1 MLTHFVHNLGLSP
14 EGIHRCV
21 ASYERADNYT
31 AWWNSTDFPS
41 ECRVG
46 FRPNKHKVKGRGD
59 ETVFNRLDED
69 GMPLPDVNIALMK
82 ETANS
87 YLFRALWNLPSE
99 CRVHTFENF
108 DLDGLQVN
116 CFSELDLGMLL
127 VNALADQAGL
137 LVGCNRNNFFA
148 AEHLWPQQ
156 IHYHSAGRVDAAM
169 RVETLLDD
177 ASRVEA
183 LIESRLGKPL
193 PPAQPGCSLSEINTN
208 DVSQVAKV
216 LVNRSRLASAL
227 ARSSDL
233 QRRLCA
239 LYYHDFACH
248 DYELLPACKAPAT
261 TWMEG
266 SMRALLTNAPIEW
279 DQPPSAKSSVVQL
292 RDHPL
297 RRVEFVCANS
307 TEGVRCRVRAVER
320 DGTVIGTPEQ
330 ALAGDL
336 LQRARTQSGDASSEA
351 EDARAAMAAATANQ
365 DAATAATKQAVE
377 AMQAASLQPEDYFRD
392 RR

>member
-1 MLTHFVHNLGLSP
+1 
-14 EGIHRCV
+14 
-21 ASYERADNYT
+21 
-31 AWWNSTDFPS
+31 
-41 ECRVG
+41 
-46 FRPNKHKVKGRGD
+46 
-59 ETVFNRLDED
+59 
-69 GMPLPDVNIALMK
+69 
-82 ETANS
+82 
-87 YLFRALWNLPSE
+87 
-99 CRVHTFENF
+99 
-108 DLDGLQVN
+108 
-116 CFSELDLGMLL
+116 
-127 VNALADQAGL
+127 
-137 LVGCNRNNFFA
+137 
-148 AEHLWPQQ
+148 
-156 IHYHSAGRVDAAM
+156 M

-279 DQPPSAKSSVVQL
+279 DQPPEAQSSADQL
-292 RDHPL
+292 REHPV
-297 RRVEFVCANS
+297 RRVEFVCDNAK
-307 TEGVRCRVRAVER
+307 EGVRCRMRAVEP
-320 DGTVIGTPEQ
+320 DGTVLGTPEQ
-330 ALAGDL
+330 AFADDL
-336 LQRARTQSGDASSEA
+336 LQRAHSRSEDARSQA
-351 EDARAAMAAATANQ
+351 EDARAAFKAAMAHQ
-365 DAATAATKQAVE
+365 DAAKAATR
-377 AMQAASLQPEDYFRD
+377 QAAEAVRAAPVQA
-392 RR
+392 